1 MVAVILD
8 PQSWSAAQFS
18 DCILGDARRN
28 QRLMK
33 LAPHAVQSILAVRL
47 LQLKT
52 AARETPDRPAHE
64 VAPAR

>member
-1 MVAVILD
+1 MAVILD

-33 LAPHAVQSILAVRL
+33 LATQMAARP
-47 LQLKT
+47 T
-52 AARETPDRPAHE
+52 AALRTRLKPGEIAKQHTVSLTR
-64 VAPAR
+64 RM